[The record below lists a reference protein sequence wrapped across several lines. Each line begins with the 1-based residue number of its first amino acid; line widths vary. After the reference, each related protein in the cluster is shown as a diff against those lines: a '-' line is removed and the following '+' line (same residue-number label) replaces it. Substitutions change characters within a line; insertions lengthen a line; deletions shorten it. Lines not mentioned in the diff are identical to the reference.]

1 MSAKSTSDDARW
13 RGDGVEITR
22 PGFQRVESTPAPKS
36 EIFRCGDL
44 MVDLVSRT
52 VKVKGEPATLT
63 PIEYSLLHLFV
74 QNAGKV
80 LTHRQIFREI
90 RGTAEKDNIEYI
102 RVYLT
107 SLRSKLARELI
118 VTEPGIGYRLEL
130 TE

>member
-1 MSAKSTSDDARW
+1 
-13 RGDGVEITR
+13 
-22 PGFQRVESTPAPKS
+22 
-36 EIFRCGDL
+36 